1 MSENPYSAPAS
12 NVDDGAPHGVNMK
25 VALLAGCAGVGA
37 AFTAGSVYSPFWQ
50 YWLLSSG
57 VSVEDLY
64 YAYGAFLPVNVTGQI
79 VDALACALSG
89 YLAARYSS
97 NAPLRHGAASTIPVY
112 VVVVASHLG
121 VHPSPFP
128 LWSEALSLLLPLP
141 CALFG
146 AHRGRKS

>member
-1 MSENPYSAPAS
+1 MSKNPYSAPAS
-12 NVDDGAPHGVNMK
+12 NVDDGAPHGVSLK

-37 AFTAGSVYSPFWQ
+37 AFTVGSLSSPFWQ

-57 VSVEDLY
+57 VSMENLY

-79 VDALACALSG
+79 VDGLACGLSG

-97 NAPLRHGAASTIPVY
+97 SAPLLHGAASTIPVY
-112 VVVVASHLG
+112 VVVAASHLG

-128 LWSEALSLLLPLP
+128 LWSNALSLLLPLP

-146 AHRGRKS
+146 AYRWRKS